1 MLLPLTENGSAVLSG
16 ASVTASLLSVI
27 ILTARLPP
35 LHAIQGLC

>member
-35 LHAIQGLC
+35 LHAIHGLC